1 MTIHMNPSQSGTAQ
15 AFSIGLTDS
24 DHKNLTIRQGTRR
37 DRQAVCR
44 LEMACFGKAR
54 LLFGLWW
61 LIGKPTT
68 NLWVAEEA
76 GQMIGYVIAY
86 PNELSGHIL
95 PYIGG
100 VGVSPTRRNAGI
112 GAKMMLAALV
122 QYPHLWLHVRA
133 SNAPAI
139 RLYKKLGFIE
149 LKREL
154 EFYSN
159 GEDALI
165 LATKECN

>member
-1 MTIHMNPSQSGTAQ
+1 M
-15 AFSIGLTDS
+15 GLTDRDQ
-24 DHKNLTIRQGTRR
+24 DHLRIRQGTRR
-37 DRQAVCR
+37 DRHAVCR
-44 LEMACFGKAR
+44 LEMACFGKVR

-68 NLWVAEEA
+68 TLWVAEEA
-76 GQMIGYVIAY
+76 DQLIGYVIAY
-86 PNELSGHIL
+86 SNELAGQVL

-100 VGVSPTRRNAGI
+100 VGVSPARRNAGI
-112 GAKMMLAALV
+112 GAKMMLAALA
-122 QYPHLWLHVRA
+122 QYPQLWLHVRA

>member
-1 MTIHMNPSQSGTAQ
+1 M
-15 AFSIGLTDS
+15 
-24 DHKNLTIRQGTRR
+24 
-37 DRQAVCR
+37 CR

-68 NLWVAEEA
+68 HLWVAEEQD
-76 GQMIGYVIAY
+76 QMIGYVIAY
-86 PNELSGHIL
+86 PNEVAGQVL

-112 GAKMMLAALV
+112 GAKMMQAAMS
-122 QYPHLWLHVRA
+122 QHPHLWLHVRA

-159 GEDALI
+159 GEDALV